1 MELLSTIEGY
11 NILFEAQ
18 KKDHLGFFNIQ
29 G

>member
-1 MELLSTIEGY
+1 MELLTTIEGY

-29 G
+29 S